1 MPRSKCSSAAC
12 DSFAALR
19 RPKTGDALCKEC
31 FFRAFETEV
40 HHTIVTNGLFK
51 RGNKVHM
58 DKKNYRVFHLVAE
71 LGWVNFVPRSATATV
86 CPSYLYTKFNVVQ
99 NSN

>member
-19 RPKTGDALCKEC
+19 RPKTGDALCKDC
-31 FFRAFETEV
+31 FFWAFETEV

-51 RGNKVHM
+51 RGDKVS
-58 DKKNYRVFHLVAE
+58 L
-71 LGWVNFVPRSATATV
+71 S
-86 CPSYLYTKFNVVQ
+86 
-99 NSN
+99 

>member
-31 FFRAFETEV
+31 FFWAFETEV

-51 RGNKVHM
+51 RGNKVN
-58 DKKNYRVFHLVAE
+58 KAN
-71 LGWVNFVPRSATATV
+71 LGDALIEDGSCN
-86 CPSYLYTKFNVVQ
+86 C
-99 NSN
+99 